1 MFEAL
6 KRAARTCAIIRVWDY
21 PNKQDLAKVVPIRIG
36 TLLAKFW
43 NRPSGHCL
51 PVTDAIMVPDEIRIA
66 SNNKWIPCNSIKTE
80 LKALVPSMLR
90 EDSDAYYSI
99 YNNTTCEYNTL
110 PTRSGTYEIYAMK
123 YDKSEKHL
131 EIHRFIISFNN

>member
-21 PNKQDLAKVVPIRIG
+21 PNKPDLAKVVPIRIG

-51 PVTDAIMVPDEIRIA
+51 PVTDAIMVPDEIRILLRVCPA
-66 SNNKWIPCNSIKTE
+66 CQV
-80 LKALVPSMLR
+80 LKGWQSR
-90 EDSDAYYSI
+90 
-99 YNNTTCEYNTL
+99 TL
-110 PTRSGTYEIYAMK
+110 TAETVN
-123 YDKSEKHL
+123 
-131 EIHRFIISFNN
+131 RFQVY